1 MDCNYY
7 YYQRNCPSL
16 GKYTASFIERNMFK
30 YANIIIKGTY
40 TKPYKSLIMIV
51 TIGLK
56 VK

>member
-7 YYQRNCPSL
+7 YYQRNCHSL

-30 YANIIIKGTY
+30 YAKIIKGTY
-40 TKPYKSLIMIV
+40 IKPYKSLIMIV
-51 TIGLK
+51 TMGLK

>member
-7 YYQRNCPSL
+7 YCQRNCLSL
-16 GKYTASFIERNMFK
+16 GKYTASYIERNMFI
-30 YANIIIKGTY
+30 YANIIKGTHI
-40 TKPYKSLIMIV
+40 KPNKSLIMIV